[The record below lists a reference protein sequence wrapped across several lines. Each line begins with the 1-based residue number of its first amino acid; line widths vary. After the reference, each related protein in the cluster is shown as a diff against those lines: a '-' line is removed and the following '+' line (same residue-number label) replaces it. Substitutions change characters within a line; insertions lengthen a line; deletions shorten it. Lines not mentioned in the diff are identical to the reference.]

1 MGGERGEKPR
11 AAWLYLCAMRSC
23 VFVAL
28 LAVVSAVQVVRMP
41 EPKTAL
47 PVNDPSIKW
56 EAVTPQTHD
65 VTEMLL
71 QEEEGTSL
79 SVTPSTAI
87 SCSVET
93 GCTCKAQYYY
103 GHIETADCAVYVPE
117 QYHSDQFSCQYFIQ
131 GGALFL
137 YGNKWKKAVEDSAG
151 PMAGDTYFCN

>member
-1 MGGERGEKPR
+1 MGERREPGLRVPV
-11 AAWLYLCAMRSC
+11 AMRSC

-47 PVNDPSIKW
+47 LVNDPSIKW

-93 GCTCKAQYYY
+93 GCTYKAQYYY
-103 GHIETADCAVYVPE
+103 GHIETADCAV
-117 QYHSDQFSCQYFIQ
+117 SF
-131 GGALFL
+131 
-137 YGNKWKKAVEDSAG
+137 
-151 PMAGDTYFCN
+151 